1 MVERER
7 RIQEELK
14 EEEKF
19 AKEREQM
26 ALQYEQESRKQM
38 EREVFFATLALSLRN
53 TYEVNCCDGS
63 VARLF
68 YLSYASVE
76 D

>member
-1 MVERER
+1 MIERER
-7 RIQEELK
+7 RIREELE

-26 ALQYEQESRKQM
+26 ALQYEQDSRKQM
-38 EREVFFATLALSLRN
+38 EREVFFATLVLSLRN
-53 TYEVNCCDGS
+53 IYEVNCCANN

-68 YLSYASVE
+68 YLLYAG
-76 D
+76 